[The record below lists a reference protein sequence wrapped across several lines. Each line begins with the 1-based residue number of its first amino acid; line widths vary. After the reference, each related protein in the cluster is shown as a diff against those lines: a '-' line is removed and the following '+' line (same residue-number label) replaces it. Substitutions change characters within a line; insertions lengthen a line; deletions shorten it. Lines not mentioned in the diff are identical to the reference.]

1 VREDDKSTHASRQG
15 SILLRMNIGFIV
27 LIAAFIMG
35 LVILLPVWPW
45 GRTASAADWRALY
58 ESAMSERN
66 ADALRCRVYY
76 AERAVRLRQKE
87 LRNQPP
93 DSCERLELSRAGTA
107 LIGLKAE
114 KVRWF
119 GSGLF

>member
-1 VREDDKSTHASRQG
+1 M
-15 SILLRMNIGFIV
+15 SIAFAAMANGLPNISFGNGAGLLIMFI
-27 LIAAFIMG
+27 LA
-35 LVILLPVWPW
+35 LVIFLPIWPW
-45 GRTASAADWRALY
+45 GRTANAADWRALY

-66 ADALRCRVYY
+66 ADALRCRVYD
-76 AERAVRLRQKE
+76 AEKAVRLRQKE

-93 DSCERLELSRAGTA
+93 DSSERLELTRAGTA

-119 GSGLF
+119 RSGLF